1 MVQNHFG
8 LIEGQGITVSLALAL
23 ILFLSHRM
31 QGYFLS
37 PWPEDAVRNYK
48 EAIINLIMYMKKK
61 EKCLYQTAGSRSDYF
76 HSITRTVTSFQRT
89 LFRERASK
97 ENQSGY
103 IFPVWLNF
111 PNVLPP
117 LIPGPKDK
125 DT

>member
-8 LIEGQGITVSLALAL
+8 PIEGQGITVSLAL

-31 QGYFLS
+31 QGYFRS

-48 EAIINLIMYMKKK
+48 EAIINLIMHMKKK
-61 EKCLYQTAGSRSDYF
+61 EKYLYQTASSRSDYF

-89 LFRERASK
+89 LCRERASK
-97 ENQSGY
+97 ENQHGY

-111 PNVLPP
+111 PNVPPP
-117 LIPGPKDK
+117 LAPGPKDT